1 MFGKVLTKIKI
12 KYKMNTKKTN
22 KSSNEDGGIEMSIFE
37 RKNNIITYTVN
48 KAINRD
54 VYITVQNGEVV
65 VNAPWYFTP
74 NKIQEKVQEKKN
86 WILNQLKA
94 YEQENLSS
102 MRTVKILGRNYDV
115 KVEYKNI
122 KTPELN
128 LQENSE
134 IKITLPNKYK
144 KMGNEQILKM
154 AIDKMF
160 EQVAHN
166 EIEEI
171 MEKTRIKLG
180 IAPEEYYIKRMKDTL
195 GKCTNEKTIIINPE
209 LMQYKREVVEYVV
222 MHEFCHLKYKSH
234 GKRFYEIIEKYNPN
248 YRKYEKEIQQYQY

>member
-12 KYKMNTKKTN
+12 KYKMNTTKTN
-22 KSSNEDGGIEMSIFE
+22 RSSNKDGGIEMSIFE

-102 MRTVKILGRNYDV
+102 MRTVKILG
-115 KVEYKNI
+115 E
-122 KTPELN
+122 
-128 LQENSE
+128 
-134 IKITLPNKYK
+134 
-144 KMGNEQILKM
+144 G
-154 AIDKMF
+154 
-160 EQVAHN
+160 
-166 EIEEI
+166 
-171 MEKTRIKLG
+171 
-180 IAPEEYYIKRMKDTL
+180 
-195 GKCTNEKTIIINPE
+195 
-209 LMQYKREVVEYVV
+209 
-222 MHEFCHLKYKSH
+222 
-234 GKRFYEIIEKYNPN
+234 
-248 YRKYEKEIQQYQY
+248 